1 MNRKGQALVEF
12 VLILPILLLILFT
25 IFDFG
30 NIFYSKYELQ
40 NQCSVIIRLLLD
52 GCTIEDVESIYLNF
66 DIEENTYKDNYKKIT
81 ISREIELI
89 TPILDRVLGKS
100 YKVSIERIIP
110 NDET

>member
-12 VLILPILLLILFT
+12 VLILPILILMLFI

-40 NQCSVIIRLLLD
+40 NQSSDIIRLIID
-52 GCTIEDVESIYLNF
+52 GSSIEEIESIYVKF

-89 TPILDRVLGKS
+89 TPILDRVLGNS
-100 YKVSIERIIP
+100 YQVSVERIIP
-110 NDET
+110 NDEA